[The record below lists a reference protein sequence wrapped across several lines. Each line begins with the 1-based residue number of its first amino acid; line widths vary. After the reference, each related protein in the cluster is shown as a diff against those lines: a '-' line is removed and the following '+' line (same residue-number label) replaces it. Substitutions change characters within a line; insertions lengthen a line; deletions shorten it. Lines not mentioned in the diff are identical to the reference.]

1 MITSVSVAARIWTKT
16 NFLVILIFAIA
27 GIMSKEGGWV
37 ILFIGLA
44 LILGFFVTSP
54 LLIVISPIVKL
65 SGALPYNRQSKMIWL
80 IFFLFIM
87 YWLIFIGL
95 RLMAGDR
102 YHGIV
107 SKEEALFMLSII
119 VVQFI
124 SVRTTRKSLYKF
136 YEQVES
142 SHV

>member
-1 MITSVSVAARIWTKT
+1 MITSVSVAARIWAKT
-16 NFLVILIFAIA
+16 NFLVILIIAIT
-27 GIMSKEGGWV
+27 GIVSEEGGWV

-44 LILGFFVTSP
+44 LILGFFITSP

-65 SGALPYNRQSKMIWL
+65 SGALPYTRQSKMIWL

-95 RLMAGDR
+95 RLMAGDH

-124 SVRTTRKSLYKF
+124 AVRTTRKSLYKF
-136 YEQVES
+136 YDQVET